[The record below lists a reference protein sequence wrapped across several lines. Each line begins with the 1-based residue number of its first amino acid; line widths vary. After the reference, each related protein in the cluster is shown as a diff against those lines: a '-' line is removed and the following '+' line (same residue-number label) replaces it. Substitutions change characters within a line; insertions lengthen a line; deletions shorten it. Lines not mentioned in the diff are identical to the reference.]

1 MKEKTKTEL
10 NHNDL
15 LAKYSDLNKYPL
27 RNDSLIAASGISL
40 NLTDGSCNGTDYY
53 KSRLVLLQDGLNYCV
68 KREYLYMD
76 NTTRRM
82 GYIGSSECLTNATE
96 QFLDQCKNSFLTYEV
111 FNSILEHIQHGSGSF
126 EYAEHMAKRN
136 SKTFN

>member
-1 MKEKTKTEL
+1 MKEKTKL

-53 KSRLVLLQDGLNYCV
+53 KSRLVLLQDGLDYCV

-76 NTTRRM
+76 NTNRRL
-82 GYIGSSECLTNATE
+82 GDVYKSKCLTIAAE
-96 QFLDQCKNSFLTYEV
+96 QFVSLCKKYLLTYEV
-111 FNSILEHIQHGSGSF
+111 FNCILEHIQHGIGSF

-136 SKTFN
+136 CVTFN

>member
-1 MKEKTKTEL
+1 MKEKTKL

-82 GYIGSSECLTNATE
+82 GYVYKSDCLTIAAE
-96 QFLDQCKNSFLTYEV
+96 QFVSLCKEWHLTYEV